1 MKKLIILAFLTV
13 YFTISAQ
20 DQSPS
25 VNQKSK
31 KPEIVRENV
40 KAFLEHDLDKYVV
53 YDLMSDGTKV
63 FKDTLDFNEY
73 RDKAIF
79 TITQNQT
86 ILNRQLWA
94 TLILLVVVVGLLIFK
109 IQKNWAENRRGH
121 SAVKQPTFSKFEM
134 SNIRH

>member
-1 MKKLIILAFLTV
+1 LYYSSRHLDEHQMKKLALLLIIFSFSV
-13 YFTISAQ
+13 VNAQ
-20 DQSPS
+20 QKSDQSKATDTE
-25 VNQKSK
+25 VHV
-31 KPEIVRENV
+31 ERENI
-40 KAFLEHDLDKYVV
+40 KAFLDYDLDRYVV

-94 TLILLVVVVGLLIFK
+94 TITLLTITIGLLLFIIK
-109 IQKNWAENRRGH
+109 K
-121 SAVKQPTFSKFEM
+121 K
-134 SNIRH
+134 

>member
-1 MKKLIILAFLTV
+1 MFSMKKNTLFLLLAVTLITFTQELGAQSNTSDGNATV
-13 YFTISAQ
+13 
-20 DQSPS
+20 
-25 VNQKSK
+25 
-31 KPEIVRENV
+31 ERENV

-79 TITQNQT
+79 TLTQNQT

-94 TLILLVVVVGLLIFK
+94 TIALLTVAVGLLIFL
-109 IQKNWAENRRGH
+109 
-121 SAVKQPTFSKFEM
+121 
-134 SNIRH
+134 IRKK